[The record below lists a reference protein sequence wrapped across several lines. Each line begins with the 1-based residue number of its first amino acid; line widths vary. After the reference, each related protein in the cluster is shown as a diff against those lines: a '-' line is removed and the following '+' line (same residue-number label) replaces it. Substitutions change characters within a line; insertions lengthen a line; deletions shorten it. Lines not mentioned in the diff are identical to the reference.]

1 MHKPPYVDQNH
12 IPLRRKVGGAFTL
25 WLLGCVVFG
34 VPTALVIWL
43 IWRWL
48 L

>member
-1 MHKPPYVDQNH
+1 MHKPPYVDLLH
-12 IPLRRKVGGAFTL
+12 IPTWRKVATAYVL

-34 VPTALVIWL
+34 VPTALVMWV

-48 L
+48 